1 MTQIPRRLPA
11 PLPMEHGLLA
21 WTRSQGNAMWHE
33 MACGIDFTDPH
44 ATIDLLLAVQWIT
57 RQESCCRATALLL
70 LARMVAADLHRDA
83 PPQLAP
89 EAARVMC
96 RHLHRRLAEG
106 RFPAAHYLLTL
117 AQQEQ
122 VDDLFGVEGPL
133 PLPAAATTCG
143 ASLPHPP
150 YAFLGW
156 RPVQALP
163 ALSFVA

>member
-1 MTQIPRRLPA
+1 MTHISCRLPA
-11 PLPMEHGLLA
+11 PLPMEHGLLD
-21 WTRSQGNAMWHE
+21 WIRSQGPAMWHE

-89 EAARVMC
+89 DAARVMC
-96 RHLHRRLAEG
+96 RHLHRRLVEG
-106 RFPAAHYLLTL
+106 RFPEAHYLLTL

-122 VDDLFGVEGPL
+122 VDDLFGPEGPL
-133 PLPAAATTCG
+133 PLPGAATTRG
-143 ASLPHPP
+143 TSLPHPP

-163 ALSFVA
+163 ALRFAA